1 MPRYIYKCSNC
12 EEVLQIIHSIKEKL
26 KDCEGCDTEG
36 SLTRIPSMPLV
47 LTKKQNNEKRQ
58 VGSFVKEYIENVK
71 EDLKDEKEEMSKQVY
86 KDD

>member
-36 SLTRIPSMPLV
+36 SLTRIPSMPLI

>member
-1 MPRYIYKCSNC
+1 
-12 EEVLQIIHSIKEKL
+12 
-26 KDCEGCDTEG
+26 
-36 SLTRIPSMPLV
+36 MPLI